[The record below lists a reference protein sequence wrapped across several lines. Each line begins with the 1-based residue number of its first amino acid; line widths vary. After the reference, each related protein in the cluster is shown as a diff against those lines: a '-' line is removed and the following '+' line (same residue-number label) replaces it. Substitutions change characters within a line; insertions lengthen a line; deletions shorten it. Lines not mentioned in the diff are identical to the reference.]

1 MISEVS
7 TRKVAFRHILLSPTC
22 WLISEISHLEI
33 YSFGLTFPWN
43 KDLGK
48 SIMIL
53 SPERWLYC
61 THADKSRSD
70 TVIRREGRKHK
81 IIKES
86 MLFLH
91 GRENNKV
98 KSVKRQMPSFWK
110 GSDFVK
116 WQSLFW
122 RHLHRQH
129 WVPEK
134 DSLSCGSL
142 GGWVFR
148 GNGSE
153 NPGVICLS
161 WNSLLVI
168 SEILLSTNSSDC
180 QYHYCHLGNNSC
192 LLKQEERGWGTWCGE
207 GGVASRFRGCSWEV
221 MGEMLLPGQGSALD
235 DCMTL
240 SKSFWLVLS
249 PPLEF
254 SCLLY
259 AEGSHAYIFILNLP
273 TELELLSLEGWGG
286 VHWTLTRRN
295 IT

>member
-1 MISEVS
+1 MISEV
-7 TRKVAFRHILLSPTC
+7 KYKKGGFSPYPF
-22 WLISEISHLEI
+22 ISHLLADI
-33 YSFGLTFPWN
+33 WNFTFR
-43 KDLGK
+43 DLFLWLNFPLK
-48 SIMIL
+48 QRSRKKYYDTL
-53 SPERWLYC
+53 SREMPLLHTCRQVKVRYNHTW
-61 THADKSRSD
+61 
-70 TVIRREGRKHK
+70 RREKTQEHEGKHV
-81 IIKES
+81 
-86 MLFLH
+86 FLH
-91 GRENNKV
+91 GRESNKV
-98 KSVKRQMPSFWK
+98 KSVKRQTPSFWK
-110 GSDFVK
+110 GPACVK

-129 WVPEK
+129 WVPKK
-134 DSLSCGSL
+134 DSLSCGTL

-148 GNGSE
+148 RNGSE

-207 GGVASRFRGCSWEV
+207 GGVASRIGGCSWEV
-221 MGEMLLPGQGSALD
+221 MGERLLPGQGSALD
-235 DCMTL
+235 DCTTL

-249 PPLEF
+249 PPLKF

-273 TELELLSLEGWGG
+273 AELELLSS